1 MNSDSPDLKAA
12 MLDRIRA
19 DAPRKVWTPSDFVD
33 LASRDAIDKALQRLT
48 KAETLRRIDRGLYDQ
63 PGFNKL
69 TQKPNPPDPRSV
81 IDAVGRRDQTRMLV
95 DGMTA
100 ANDLGLT
107 DAVPAKIVVHTDARR
122 RAIKLGN
129 VTITFRPT
137 AASKLFWAG
146 RPAMRVVQALHW
158 LRDLLVR
165 EGESDQIKRKLSR
178 LFEDPTAGP
187 LKADLAAGLSALPT
201 WMRVFLKPL
210 IEADAD
216 AVGIGRRPIDE
227 DGDHGDHDSADRRRH
242 GQSDDDHHHDDQR
255 HAAAARSKPKPKPR
269 STQKK
274 PAANRGAARRAKA

>member
-1 MNSDSPDLKAA
+1 MNSDSPDLKTA

-33 LASRDAIDKALQRLT
+33 LASRDAVDKALQRLT
-48 KAETLRRIDRGLYDQ
+48 KAEGLRRIDRGLYDQ

-165 EGESDQIKRKLSR
+165 EGESEQVKRKLTK
-178 LFEDPTAGP
+178 LFEDPAAGPP
-187 LKADLAAGLSALPT
+187 LKADLAAGMTALPT
-201 WMRVFLKPL
+201 WMLVFLKPL
-210 IEADAD
+210 IETD
-216 AVGIGRRPIDE
+216 PN
-227 DGDHGDHDSADRRRH
+227 DRRQRA
-242 GQSDDDHHHDDQR
+242 DDDHAVAERDRNRHYGAGDDDQR
-255 HAAAARSKPKPKPR
+255 KTGGMQSEPKPL
-269 STQKK
+269 SIQKK
-274 PAANRGAARRAKA
+274 RTAKRGTTKATKA